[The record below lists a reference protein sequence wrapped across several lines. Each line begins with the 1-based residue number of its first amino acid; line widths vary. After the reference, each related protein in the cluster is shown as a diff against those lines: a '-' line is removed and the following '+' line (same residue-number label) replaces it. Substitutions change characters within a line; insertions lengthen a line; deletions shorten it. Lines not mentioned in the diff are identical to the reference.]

1 MQKLQGGTNSRRKAI
16 YLNVPCKVD
25 LPFNPHALNA
35 VDVQMSTKGLSIV
48 RDWYGE
54 ITTQTQLHPPS
65 LDNSFLQ
72 LHPALRETCGTVR
85 FPPDNGLSLMEEIE
99 NSNGNWFGASDASL
113 KSGRATHAWIISSG
127 KVDDINNPLLHIS
140 GNGPVHGIYN
150 SLSSAR
156 GELQGIT
163 AVSTISYM
171 LSQYYNRPIKIS
183 SICDNVGVINKCTK
197 GNFSSL

>member
-1 MQKLQGGTNSRRKAI
+1 
-16 YLNVPCKVD
+16 
-25 LPFNPHALNA
+25 
-35 VDVQMSTKGLSIV
+35 MSTKGLSIV

-113 KSGRATHAWIISSG
+113 KSGRNSRMDYIFRESGRYQQSS
-127 KVDDINNPLLHIS
+127 
-140 GNGPVHGIYN
+140 
-150 SLSSAR
+150 
-156 GELQGIT
+156 T
-163 AVSTISYM
+163 SY
-171 LSQYYNRPIKIS
+171 I
-183 SICDNVGVINKCTK
+183 G
-197 GNFSSL
+197 